1 MKTFFDLKQEVGATG
16 RCHGCGGCVT
26 FCTAINYGALEMGED
41 NFPRYKTIDKCIEC
55 GLCYRICPVVG
66 DLDEPV
72 KKLTGWSAPMGR
84 VLDVTVAQAKDE
96 SLRARATDG
105 GVVTGLLLH
114 LFDTGRIDGAI
125 VIKSTPEGRKPVLA
139 TTRKDIYESAGFS
152 FNTAKGFTQLGETYS
167 SYSPVAQ
174 ALGSLMRQ
182 GLKRIAFVGTPC
194 QIMSIRK
201 MQALQIVPSDAI
213 KFYFGRFCN
222 ANFNFSSGRF
232 RELEKLA
239 GCKMEEIRKI
249 NIKDDLVL
257 HHKDGKTT
265 RIQLKDLEFA
275 KRDAC
280 GFCDDFTAE
289 YADISF
295 GGLGAAEGWT
305 TVVTRTPLGR
315 AVFADA
321 RDASLDFLSIDE
333 NPNLDS
339 TVMQKLHESSAR
351 KKAAAEER
359 KSLRK

>member
-16 RCHGCGGCVT
+16 QCHGCGGCVT

-41 NFPRYKTIDKCIEC
+41 NHPRYKTVEKCIEC

-72 KKLTGWSAPMGR
+72 KKLTGWSAPIGR

-114 LFDTGRIDGAI
+114 LFDSGRIDGAI

-139 TTRKDIYESAGFS
+139 KTREDISESAGFS

-167 SYSPVAQ
+167 SYTPVAQ

-194 QIMSIRK
+194 QIKSIRK
-201 MQALQIVPSDAI
+201 MQALKIVPSDAI

-222 ANFNFSSGRF
+222 ANYNFSSGKF
-232 RELEKLA
+232 RELEKIT
-239 GCKMEEIRKI
+239 GCKMEDIRKI
-249 NIKDDLVL
+249 NIKEDLML
-257 HHKDGKTT
+257 HHKDGKVTKVP
-265 RIQLKDLEFA
+265 LADLDFA
-275 KRDAC
+275 KRSAC
-280 GFCDDFTAE
+280 NFCDDFSAE

-295 GGLGAAEGWT
+295 GGLGADQGWT
-305 TVVTRTPLGR
+305 TVITRTPLGR

-333 NPNLDS
+333 NPNLES
-339 TVMQKLHESSAR
+339 TVIQKIQESSA
-351 KKAAAEER
+351 KKRANAEAHA
-359 KSLRK
+359 SLK